1 MAALKGVSVA
11 QISPTADRE
20 ILVSRVF
27 HAPRELVFKAWTDK
41 QHVAE
46 WFGPLGFSITVHDM
60 DVRPGGVWR
69 FVMHGPDGVNYGNT
83 ITFVEVKEP
92 ERLVY
97 THGSDTD
104 DSVFGVTVTF
114 VEEAGMT
121 RLTLR
126 QLYASAAEREYV
138 TREYHAVEM
147 ANQTFDR
154 LSEYLAAH

>member
-1 MAALKGVSVA
+1 MAQV
-11 QISPTADRE
+11 SPTADRE

-27 HAPRELVFKAWTDK
+27 DAPRELVYKVWTDK
-41 QHVAE
+41 QHVAQ
-46 WFGPLGFSITVHDM
+46 WFGPRGFSITVHEM

-69 FVMHGPDGVNYGNT
+69 FVMHGPDGVDYGNR

-97 THGSDTD
+97 IHGSDTD
-104 DSVFGVTVTF
+104 DHIFEVTVTF
-114 VEEAGMT
+114 VEEAGKT

-126 QLYASAAEREYV
+126 QLYASAAKREYIA
-138 TREYHAVEM
+138 REYHAVEM

-154 LSEYLAAH
+154 LGEYLAAR